1 MLLQTSRRRN
11 TSRGIVTE
19 LELSPSCTAIEIRL
33 MESVLETVREQ
44 REYGSAGGS
53 SSSRRGACHRSE
65 VGVGAQEPQRERA
78 GAIAVAGSCSRNGS
92 GRAGAA
98 AAAAA
103 AAASVRS
110 HRDFY
115 IIGQS
120 SLFYVN
126 SAMKQF
132 RDPRRCNAANHHIVA
147 ALSLLRSGAH
157 VSDHAMPKRK

>member
-33 MESVLETVREQ
+33 MESVLETVQEQ

-53 SSSRRGACHRSE
+53 SSSHRGACHRSE

-98 AAAAA
+98 AAA
-103 AAASVRS
+103 SVRS

-115 IIGQS
+115 IISQS